1 SVVIG
6 NHKAIG
12 ERANQ
17 QPSSALI
24 GEGRACCSLDPA
36 CCRIAHVPLR
46 LTAGRINHRRQEL
59 AGKMPATAS
68 RMLALP
74 IAYGDYSVTLLS
86 RVNEEKQTTDRYT
99 LADLERW
106 SEITREIDPP
116 IRLGVFGDPVAHS
129 LSPQMQNAALRAFEI
144 NMQYARFHIRANELR
159 SALRFIHELDF
170 VGINL
175 TVPHKVVGLAQID
188 VADESASRCGA
199 VNTLR
204 LHGEKLIGANTDAEG
219 FSRAVRSEFS
229 IDLRDLRVM
238 ILGAGGGTGH
248 AIAWQCALEN
258 CERLVLVNRTSAKTS
273 AIVDRLR
280 PFFAEPRVLGPVARL
295 EAVGWDETAMRAQLA
310 DIDLIVNTTPLGI
323 NPSDPA
329 PIPARLLLPH
339 HIVFDCVYR
348 PSKTALLRAADEAG
362 ARGANGLSMLL
373 YQGALSF
380 S

>member
-1 SVVIG
+1 MDDQS
-6 NHKAIG
+6 
-12 ERANQ
+12 
-17 QPSSALI
+17 
-24 GEGRACCSLDPA
+24 
-36 CCRIAHVPLR
+36 
-46 LTAGRINHRRQEL
+46 
-59 AGKMPATAS
+59 
-68 RMLALP
+68 
-74 IAYGDYSVTLLS
+74 
-86 RVNEEKQTTDRYT
+86 TTDRYT
-99 LADLERW
+99 LADLEKW
-106 SEITREIDPP
+106 SDIARDVDPP

-129 LSPQMQNAALRAFEI
+129 LSPQMQNAALRTFEI

-159 SALRFIHELDF
+159 SALRFLRELDF

-175 TVPHKVVGLAQID
+175 TVPHKIAGLAQID
-188 VADESASRCGA
+188 MADESASRCGA

-204 LHGEKLIGANTDAEG
+204 LHENKLIGSNTDAEG

-258 CERLVLVNRTSAKTS
+258 CERLVLVNRTLAKTN
-273 AIVDRLR
+273 AIVERLR

-295 EAVGWDETAMRAQLA
+295 EAVPWDESVVRAQLA
-310 DIDLIVNTTPLGI
+310 DIDLIVNTTPLGM

-329 PIPARLLLPH
+329 PIPARLLAPH

-348 PSKTALLRAADEAG
+348 QSKTALLRAADEAG

-373 YQGALSF
+373 HQGALSF
-380 S
+380 SIWFDREAPINAMHSAIAL

>member
-1 SVVIG
+1 
-6 NHKAIG
+6 
-12 ERANQ
+12 
-17 QPSSALI
+17 
-24 GEGRACCSLDPA
+24 
-36 CCRIAHVPLR
+36 
-46 LTAGRINHRRQEL
+46 
-59 AGKMPATAS
+59 M
-68 RMLALP
+68 
-74 IAYGDYSVTLLS
+74 
-86 RVNEEKQTTDRYT
+86 NEQSITDRYT
-99 LADLERW
+99 LADLEKW
-106 SEITREIDPP
+106 SEVTCDVDPP

-144 NMQYARFHIRANELR
+144 NMQYARFHIRGNELR
-159 SALRFIHELDF
+159 SALQFVRELDF

-175 TVPHKVVGLAQID
+175 TVPHKIAGLTQID

-204 LHGEKLIGANTDAEG
+204 LHENKLIGSNTDAEG
-219 FSRAVRSEFS
+219 FSRAIRSEFS

-258 CERLVLVNRTSAKTS
+258 CERLVLVNRTLAKTN
-273 AIVDRLR
+273 ALIDRLR
-280 PFFAEPRVLGPVARL
+280 SLFAGPRVLGPVARL
-295 EAVGWDETAMRAQLA
+295 EAVQWDETAMRAQLA
-310 DIDLIVNTTPLGI
+310 DIDLIVNATPLGM

-329 PIPARLLLPH
+329 PIPARLLAPH

-373 YQGALSF
+373 HQGALSF
-380 S
+380 SLWFNREAPIEVMRSAIAL